1 MNVKLDKR
9 INQQQL
15 LFVII
20 GGLMLVNI
28 LTVVFFLFK
37 SDGANETV
45 ATVGKQTISRQDWLN
60 ALEAKYGKDVL
71 SELIDQK
78 VIEEKAK
85 KYNIKVSDDLLNREL
100 TMMKL
105 AYGYSGQDEE
115 TWKEQV
121 RLNLLLEE
129 MVTKDVIISE
139 EAMKQYYEEKRELF
153 QIPNTYHLSQIVVKT
168 KSEAER
174 TMKELK
180 EGSSFSVLAKEV
192 SIDGQSAN
200 QGGDIG
206 YINENNDQYPVA
218 YLDIAKKLETGKWSK
233 PIQTDNGYAI
243 LYLHE
248 KIVKTDYSYKQVKD
262 YIHRKLALEQANS
275 TFSAKD
281 FWKETGVDWFYGVSG
296 K

>member
-1 MNVKLDKR
+1 M
-9 INQQQL
+9 NQQQL
-15 LFVII
+15 LFIII
-20 GGLMLVNI
+20 GGLVLVNI

-45 ATVGKQTISRQDWLN
+45 ATVGKQTISQQDWLN

-78 VIEEKAK
+78 VIEERAK

-129 MVTKDVIISE
+129 MVTKDVILSE
-139 EAMKQYYEEKRELF
+139 DAMKQYYEENRELF

-168 KSEAER
+168 KNEAER
-174 TMKELK
+174 VVKELK
-180 EGSSFSVLAKEV
+180 GGSSFSVLAKEV
-192 SIDGQSAN
+192 SVDGQSAN

-206 YINENNDQYPVA
+206 YINENNDQYPAA
-218 YLDIAKKLETGKWSK
+218 YLDIAKELETGKWSK
-233 PIQTDNGYAI
+233 PIQTDDGYAI

-248 KIVKTDYSYKQVKD
+248 KIVEKDYSFKQVKD

-275 TFSAKD
+275 TVSAKN
-281 FWKETGVDWFYGVSG
+281 FWKEIGVDWFYGVSG